1 MLDKTVLEPSAMQLT
16 STTRWSL
23 FALMVLWAPIQ
34 AHASIHADFG
44 DAAILAPLVWFW
56 QAIGVLGGLAMLTAG
71 VLFWRRGMASAV
83 LVCLAIQTLP
93 GVLSRILLWSFQS
106 TGAMPGASSTHIG
119 IVFSLIGGTVTVLQ
133 WAALG
138 VALVVTWRRQPAPD
152 DPNGP

>member
-1 MLDKTVLEPSAMQLT
+1 MPLMPPARWFVTALLLSA
-16 STTRWSL
+16 
-23 FALMVLWAPIQ
+23 APM
-34 AHASIHADFG
+34 AAEASIHADFG
-44 DAAILAPLVWFW
+44 DAGILAPLIWIW
-56 QAIGVLGGLAMLTAG
+56 QAVGVLGGLAMLTAG

-138 VALVVTWRRQPAPD
+138 VALVITLRRQPAPD
-152 DPNGP
+152 PSSAP